1 MTCRVIRR
9 HGVVTIAP
17 FGFTFL
23 ASCCKEI
30 VRQARARD
38 MQRLPSVVFSLDDP
52 KAAYRQVPMIDPQMC
67 IVCMYSFD
75 AHDPGPA
82 YSGLKDLRLYS
93 STGPR
98 PDSSSRPYA

>member
-23 ASCCKEI
+23 ASCCEEI

-67 IVCMYSFD
+67 IVCT
-75 AHDPGPA
+75 HDPGPRFVEM
-82 YSGLKDLRLYS
+82 STISTISIRL
-93 STGPR
+93 
-98 PDSSSRPYA
+98 A